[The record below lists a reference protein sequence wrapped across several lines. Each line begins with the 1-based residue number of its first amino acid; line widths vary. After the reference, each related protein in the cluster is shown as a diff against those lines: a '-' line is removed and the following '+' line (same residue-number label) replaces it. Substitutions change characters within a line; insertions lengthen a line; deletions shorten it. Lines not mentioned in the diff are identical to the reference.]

1 MSLPDAD
8 LIERGDTSVRLRILA
23 EAGLVHFEGHFPGTP
38 ILPGVAQ
45 VDWAIRFAQQYFGEI
60 GTCQRLEA
68 LKFNDRVL
76 PGETLV
82 LALDWSAEK
91 ATLRFAYTADGKA
104 KSSGKVVFNP

>member
-1 MSLPDAD
+1 MSAPDTD
-8 LIERGDTSVRLRILA
+8 LIEHTATSVRLRIFA
-23 EAGLVHFEGHFPGTP
+23 DAGLVHFQGHFPGTP

-45 VDWAIRFAQQYFGEI
+45 VDWAIRFAQQYFRPNGPVL
-60 GTCQRLEA
+60 RLEA

-76 PGETLV
+76 PGETLE
-82 LALDWSAEK
+82 LALDWSADK

>member
-1 MSLPDAD
+1 MSLPDAQ

-23 EAGLVHFEGHFPGTP
+23 DAGLVHFQGHFPGTP

-45 VDWAIRFAQQYFGEI
+45 VDWAIRFAQQHFGLA

-76 PGETLV
+76 PGETLT

-91 ATLRFAYTADGKA
+91 ATLRFAYTADGQA
-104 KSSGKVVFNP
+104 KSSGKVVFGA

>member
-1 MSLPDAD
+1 MSLPDAQ
-8 LIERGDTSVRLRILA
+8 LIDRGDTAVRLRILTDA
-23 EAGLVHFEGHFPGTP
+23 DLVHFQGHFPGTP

-45 VDWAIRFAQQYFGEI
+45 VDWAIRFARQYFGPV
-60 GTCQRLEA
+60 GTCQRIEA

-76 PGETLV
+76 PGETLE

>member
-1 MSLPDAD
+1 MSAPDAD
-8 LIERGDTSVRLRILA
+8 LVEHTATSVRLRIIA
-23 EAGLVHFEGHFPGTP
+23 DAGLVHFQGHFPGTP

-45 VDWAIRFAQQYFGEI
+45 VDWAIRFAQQYFGPT
-60 GTCQRLEA
+60 GTVQRLEA

-91 ATLRFAYTADGKA
+91 TTLRFAYTADGQA
-104 KSSGKVVFNP
+104 KSSGRVVFNA